1 MDRMEETLGGE
12 LMREGI
18 MEDSKGDNR
27 GGLAIMREEWVI
39 NNLIKLVRASS
50 KRTCGNWEVM
60 R

>member
-1 MDRMEETLGGE
+1 MEETLGGE

-18 MEDSKGDNR
+18 MEDSQGDNR
-27 GGLAIMREEWVI
+27 EGLAITRGEWV
-39 NNLIKLVRASS
+39 NNNPIKLVKTSS